1 MYAHGFHVYHGRIN
15 LSWPWTEQVAGGSR
29 PPQWVL
35 TLQLRIQYLIAR
47 VVMASCYWF
56 GYLMLGMRGEYP
68 EYTQPPPHARVDR
81 QIEHGEKEANTD
93 LG

>member
-1 MYAHGFHVYHGRIN
+1 
-15 LSWPWTEQVAGGSR
+15 
-29 PPQWVL
+29 
-35 TLQLRIQYLIAR
+35 
-47 VVMASCYWF
+47 
-56 GYLMLGMRGEYP
+56 MLGMRGEYP